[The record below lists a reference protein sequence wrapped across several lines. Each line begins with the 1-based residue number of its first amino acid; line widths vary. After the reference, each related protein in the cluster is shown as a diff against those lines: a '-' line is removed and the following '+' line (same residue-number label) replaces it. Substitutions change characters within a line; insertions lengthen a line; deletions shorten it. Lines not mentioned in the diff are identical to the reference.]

1 MKTKKN
7 KTGQII
13 LNLIFILLCVIC
25 IAPFLLMLSS
35 SLTEEATLMREGY
48 NFIPKVFS
56 TYAYSYLIDSSAKI
70 LRGYGITILVT
81 VVGTAASLVM
91 TTLFAYPLSRKELPL
106 RGLFSFF
113 VFFSMLFNGGLV
125 PTYIMWTNTFH
136 INNTIWALL
145 IPNLL
150 MSGFFI
156 ILVRSYF
163 TANIPD
169 ALIEAARIDGA
180 GEYKILLNIVLPL
193 SKPIMATMALMVGL
207 NYWNDWTN
215 SLYYITDENLYS
227 IQAILNTMIS
237 NVQFMQSTSV
247 ASSVGTLPSVGIRMA
262 IAVISILPVLCI
274 YPFFQRYFVK
284 GIVVGGVKG

>member
-1 MKTKKN
+1 MAKKKN
-7 KTGQII
+7 KTGQIV
-13 LNLIFILLCVIC
+13 LNFIFILLCVIC

-35 SLTEEATLMREGY
+35 SFTEEATLMREGY

-81 VVGTAASLVM
+81 VVGTVASLAM
-91 TTLFAYPLSRKELPL
+91 TTLFAYPLSRKELPF

-163 TANIPD
+163 TTNIPD

-215 SLYYITDENLYS
+215 SLYYITDEKLYS

-247 ASSVGTLPSVGIRMA
+247 ASSVGNLPSVGIRMA

>member
-1 MKTKKN
+1 MTKKKN

-35 SLTEEATLMREGY
+35 SFTEEATLMREGY

-70 LRGYGITILVT
+70 FRGYGITILVT
-81 VVGTAASLVM
+81 VVGTVASLAM
-91 TTLFAYPLSRKELPL
+91 TTLFAYPLSRKELPF

-113 VFFSMLFNGGLV
+113 VFFSMLFNGGMV

-163 TANIPD
+163 TTNIPD

-215 SLYYITDENLYS
+215 SLYYITDEKLYS

-247 ASSVGTLPSVGIRMA
+247 ATSVGTLPSVGIRMA

>member
-7 KTGQII
+7 KIGQII

-35 SLTEEATLMREGY
+35 SLTEEATLMRDGY

-70 LRGYGITILVT
+70 LRGYGITILIT
-81 VVGTAASLVM
+81 VAGTTASLVM

>member
-81 VVGTAASLVM
+81 VVGTTASLVM